1 VAQSPFQQILGALR
15 DQHAA
20 APMDMRSVF
29 AADPARFSRFSASD
43 GDLLL
48 DWSKCAVD
56 ARTMELLE
64 ELAKA
69 ADVEGRRAAMFSGEH
84 INVTED
90 RAVLHT
96 ALRDL
101 DGKGLTV
108 DGQDVQ
114 ADVLSVLDA
123 MGAFADAIRSGK
135 ATGATGKKI
144 TDIVNIGIGGSD
156 LGPAMATLALAPY
169 HDGPRAHYVSNIDG
183 AHIHDT
189 LKGLSAET
197 TLFIIASKTFTTVE
211 TMTNAATARKWVE
224 KHLGAGAVGKHFA
237 AVSTALDLVAKFGI

>member
-1 VAQSPFQQILGALR
+1 
-15 DQHAA
+15 
-20 APMDMRSVF
+20 MDMRGVF

-69 ADVEGRRAAMFSGEH
+69 ADVEGRRAAMFSGKH

-108 DGQDVQ
+108 EGQDVQ
-114 ADVLSVLDA
+114 AD
-123 MGAFADAIRSGK
+123 GF
-135 ATGATGKKI
+135 
-144 TDIVNIGIGGSD
+144 
-156 LGPAMATLALAPY
+156 
-169 HDGPRAHYVSNIDG
+169 
-183 AHIHDT
+183 
-189 LKGLSAET
+189 
-197 TLFIIASKTFTTVE
+197 
-211 TMTNAATARKWVE
+211 
-224 KHLGAGAVGKHFA
+224 
-237 AVSTALDLVAKFGI
+237 